1 MRNLLAADDF
11 SQSVQEAIKRGCWF
25 DLQFPTPPTQEAIN
39 DAGECALGV
48 MGDYYPQ
55 AVWCDRTTFI
65 KRGWRG
71 CFRAADVPVGP

>member
-25 DLQFPTPPTQEAIN
+25 DLQFPTPPTQEAIKE
-39 DAGECALGV
+39 AGECALDV